1 MGALPGAPL
10 EDASARI
17 FVAGHRGLLGSAVA
31 RELAAA
37 GFRNVLC
44 RTRAELDLRDAAAV
58 ERLFS
63 AEPPEYV
70 VLAAARVGGI
80 GAMRAEPF
88 SFLSE
93 NLAIQSAVMEAA
105 RRQGVAR
112 LLFIASSAMYPGE
125 CPQPIREE
133 YLLTGTPEESVR
145 PYALAKLAGVEF
157 CRASNAQF
165 GTRFLAVA
173 PPNLY
178 GPGDRFDPASAG
190 VLGALLSKAHRA
202 VMAGE
207 PEIEIWGTGSARRE
221 FLFAEDL
228 ARACVRLLTL
238 DSSRYDGLLP
248 LVNVG
253 AGEDVSIREL
263 AEVVARVT
271 GFRGRLRFDASKP
284 EGTLR
289 KLLDST
295 RMAGVGWRPEV
306 RLEEG
311 IARTYEAVRERL

>member
-10 EDASARI
+10 EDSSARV
-17 FVAGHRGLLGSAVA
+17 FVAGHRGLLGSAVV

-58 ERLFS
+58 ERFFA
-63 AEPPEYV
+63 AERPDYV

-80 GAMRAEPF
+80 GAMRAEPL
-88 SFLSE
+88 SFLSD

-112 LLFIASSAMYPGE
+112 LLFVASSAMYPGE

-133 YLLTGTPEESVR
+133 YLLQGALEESVR
-145 PYALAKLAGVEF
+145 SYALAKLAGVEF
-157 CRASNAQF
+157 CRVSHAQF
-165 GTRFLAVA
+165 GTQFLAVA

-178 GPGDRFDPASAG
+178 GPGDRFDPGSAG

-202 VMAGE
+202 AMAGE
-207 PEIEIWGTGSARRE
+207 TEIEVWGTGNARRE
-221 FLFAEDL
+221 FLFADDL

-238 DSSRYDGLLP
+238 DSGRYEGLLP

-271 GFRGRLRFDASKP
+271 GFRGRLQFDASKP

-289 KLLDST
+289 KLLNSS
-295 RMAGVGWRPEV
+295 RMTALGWRPEV
-306 RLEEG
+306 GLEEG
-311 IARTYEAVRERL
+311 IARTYDAVRKRL